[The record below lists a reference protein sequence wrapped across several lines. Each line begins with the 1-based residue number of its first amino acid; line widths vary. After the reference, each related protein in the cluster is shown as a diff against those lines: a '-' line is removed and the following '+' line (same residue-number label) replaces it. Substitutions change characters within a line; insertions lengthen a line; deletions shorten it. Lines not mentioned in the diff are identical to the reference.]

1 MITRLHI
8 LLVIFFY
15 TFLSSVTYAQCPQNV
30 SLGPNQNLCAPD
42 TTTLSP
48 TFTGNSGAPSSI
60 NWFLN
65 GAIVNSTATQLDV
78 LSSAPGTY
86 VIEATFGAC
95 VVYDTIQIT
104 STNLTL
110 SLPFISANGVYYNPI
125 NVNGTQTYPLCSG
138 LGTTTILIENAA
150 YQNNLNPAGTTYS
163 LTYGSGTAQSYIDSA
178 TQTAALGNN
187 YFTLSA
193 QNASCTL
200 SQTFN
205 IYSGSNP
212 FVSLGALNSV
222 GICPGNPVTFVIDPT
237 LAPGIY
243 NPPGTV
249 YTLSFNDDT
258 STVFTY
264 NNLTNDQLVYYI
276 FGSTSCGIT
285 YPTGSNFPNN
295 TFYAQVTAQNA
306 CGQTFSTVSPIT
318 VNSLPTPGFTISDTT
333 ICTGTQITAT
343 NTGVS
348 GNIVSTSAPYN
359 CTGQAKFYWLLGGG
373 TLGVDYTLNSG
384 VLGSYNGNFNSIAG
398 NGSQTLAITYNT
410 PGTYSI
416 SQIQYNSCGLD
427 TLVQHICVI
436 QAPICGF
443 SLDTLSGCSPLNL
456 QVVNSTVAPTCN
468 ASPIPL
474 NYTWS
479 LTAPNGANGSISNTT
494 ASAPTLLLNNTTNAA
509 QTFVLTLNVSPQDP
523 AGGEFGTPNCNST
536 CQQSITVF
544 PELQINTP
552 PATTICHGG
561 TLNVNISANVPANL
575 SWQATSQPNV
585 SGGSTTA
592 QNSTLINNQLTNNS
606 LVNQTVTYS
615 VFGSSNLGTCHDSL
629 TFPVTVLPNYTM
641 NAVNNVSVCAGALV
655 PTQNF
660 SSPYTGITYS
670 WVNNNT
676 AIGLGA
682 SGNGPIPSFTAL
694 NTGNAPLIAQITV
707 TPNKGLC
714 VGVPTTFNIT
724 VLPLPIINPI
734 GNQTLCPGAASSAVI
749 FSASLVNSTFNW
761 TNNNTSIG
769 LGASGN
775 GNIPS
780 FTILNSTLSTQTASI
795 TVVASSGTC
804 AGPAQSF
811 TIAALPTP
819 QIQNPGNQV
828 LCSGANSAAINF
840 SGQPIGNTYNWG
852 NDNPNIGLAT
862 AGQGNIPSFL
872 ASNPGATSDTAVITF
887 SATNSG
893 CSSGSVSFQII
904 VLPIPSVGQPT
915 NIQLCH
921 QQNYAGFTFTN
932 PNIVAGTSYIWT
944 NDNASIGLAINGV
957 GLGLPAFVASNLG
970 TSLSTANIS
979 VQASANGC
987 LSAPVTFQL
996 SINPNPLVLAQ
1007 GPFYYCDNTQTN
1019 GISLSST
1026 VSGVSYNWTLDNTAI
1041 GLNQSSGQDSIPSFT
1056 AQNNTSNPITGNFNI
1071 TATINGCV
1079 GPVQTIQ
1086 LIVNPI
1092 PVIDT
1097 VSSIVICALTNVDVN
1112 FSSSTPSNGNSY
1124 NWVNSE
1130 PNIGLAISGAGDISF
1145 VSQNLTSIALN
1156 AQVNITPTYTNG
1168 TASCVGLPTSFNI
1181 TVHPS
1186 LIVNPIQ
1193 NQSIC
1198 VGNSTAAVGFSS
1210 NIAGSSF
1217 SWTNNNPSIGLGAT
1231 GSTNLA
1237 SFIGI
1242 NSGSQLETAVI
1253 SVVPTYTFGNQQ
1265 CTGQALNFEI
1275 NVLPLPQV
1283 DPTPDETFCH
1293 LSQATVNF
1301 SSASNPVTFNWTS
1314 LPNAIGLTNLGQ
1326 GNINFIGQNTSANS
1340 LGATVLVNATYTL
1353 NGTSCT
1359 GPNDTLLITILPQV
1373 MTSGSPNQL
1382 LCNGD
1387 SSAAVIWNSSLPN
1400 STFSWLSLG
1409 ANTGFAASGYG
1420 NTPPTFV
1427 SNTSNVQQ
1435 QTSLVGLATF
1445 QLNGASCPGIP
1456 DTVIVQV
1463 NPTPILSFGQANQ
1476 VLCSGSTSQVV
1487 NLNSSVAGANMSWIV
1502 SNVSAGLTGW
1512 NQTSGTGPLP
1522 AATLANSSNTTAS
1535 VQFSAYASTSGLLSC
1550 PGPSVSYSIQVL
1562 AVPFVN
1568 PLPDAVVCSQSSF
1581 SGINFSGSANVY
1593 SWSNS
1598 NPSIGLAAS
1607 GTGNIPSFNTQ
1618 NASLNP
1624 IFGSI
1629 SVIPQLNT
1637 GTLVCNGIPDT
1648 LLITVNPLPTAI
1660 APASVT
1666 LCNGDTSPSIA
1677 LVGNATQLIWN
1688 NPNPNIGLVGSG
1700 NTSIPSFT
1708 ANNTTST
1715 VSTTTISILPSYSN
1729 LGLTCDGQSVS
1740 YDIIISPTPT
1750 VNSVN
1755 DLVLCS
1761 QTNLNGVNF
1770 GGTANVVNWTN
1781 NNPSIGLAASGTG
1794 NITSFIGQNSSNQ
1807 FVNTAQVVV
1816 QALYNINNLSCVGN
1830 IDTFNISV
1838 APLPIVQAVANQVW
1852 CNGATTNSINLTGTG
1867 TSYNWINNNPS
1878 VGLAPNGQDS
1888 IPTFTAANPGLT
1900 NNTAL
1905 VSVNPVY
1912 TLNGLN
1918 CPGSAINFS
1927 INVIPGPS
1935 INAQQ
1940 DLFYCANSPIS
1951 ALPFTGTASN
1961 YSWTNTNTTIG
1972 LPSNGTGTSLPAF
1985 ISSNL
1990 DSIYAVASISV
2001 IPIIDTG
2008 LLTCVGLPEI
2018 FEIHILPVPNVDSI
2032 TNQELCSGV
2041 SNNQVVFDG
2050 TVANTQFQWQHNG
2063 SSLPLPSNGTGNIGA
2078 YTLTNTTATP
2088 LQVAFQVTPVVSAGS
2103 LSCPGAPLNFNWT
2116 ILPQPNILSFGP
2128 LVYCTGTN
2136 VAAQGFSGSANTY
2149 TWVNTNTSTGLLA
2162 SGQDSLPAFIATNTG
2177 GTPNEA
2183 LLTIT
2188 PLYQTALQTCIG
2200 SALDVDLVI
2209 NPIAVANPIPDQAY
2223 CHNELSNT
2231 TLISGNATSYL
2242 WSNDNQ
2248 TIGLTA
2254 NGSGQVPSFLG
2265 QNLSN
2270 QDTIA
2275 QISIQPFYT
2284 NLGLSCPGDTSSYSI
2299 TIHPQ
2304 PLVLALNDTT
2314 ICNGGSVLY
2323 NLASTVTGAYTWSA
2337 SNNPVVSGAATTPQT
2352 SAVIS
2357 ENLVNSSSTPQSIT
2371 YTISPTSSFG
2381 CTGPDSTVV
2390 VTIQPDVQ
2398 LSVPATMEIC
2408 SGSPVNA
2415 ILNANVASNFSWFVT
2430 VDNPNVSGESIS
2442 ASIGTYINDV
2452 LVNNTSVNQI
2462 VVYAITPLA
2471 VVGGCA
2477 GGVQTLSVLVKPPLA
2492 LLNVDT
2498 LAICS
2503 GTAVNLGLVA
2513 NSNVSFTWY
2522 ADQNINITGEST
2534 SLVSGA
2540 QITDVLQNMSNQVQE
2555 VLYHVTGTASINGCS
2570 TPIFPIWVQVL
2581 PIPQITAPNDLT
2593 LCHNTAQGTIIF
2605 NGNNAANTYAWIA
2618 NGPALGLTVNSGQQS
2633 LPAFTSI
2640 NVGSTELLNTIQ
2652 ITPSLIFNGQS
2663 CSGSSADFEILV
2675 LPDPTIQGLADLT
2688 YCEGAQSPQLNFLGS
2703 VPGTVFNWSNTN
2715 VGIGLGP
2722 IGNNTLPSFL
2732 TQTSAQQTTIGQIL
2746 VTPSYTSNNLTCQG
2760 SPDDFTITVN
2770 PLPIVLSSNLSICS
2784 GEAVDLPLDASIASN
2799 FVWQATAQPEVY
2811 GETANPP
2818 QNSNFI
2824 DDTLSQITT
2833 IVQGVEYTVVA
2844 TTIATGCQSVPFNIA
2859 VSVNPLPQ
2867 IDFSTT
2873 GSTLCDQSPVQ
2884 FQNNTPGS
2892 NNFLWNFGDGASS
2905 ILNNPDHTFPGP
2917 GAYVINLS
2925 ATDANTGCSAV
2936 DSLTLQVGSLP
2947 IAGFQISDSI
2957 GCGSLD
2963 VSFLADSVN
2972 QGWTYLWD
2980 FGNGQTSPQVGTT
2993 NTQFDQIGC
3002 YDLSLSVTNAAGC
3015 TAQTTYADGVCIF
3028 ANPVASF
3035 EADDYILDSNEP
3047 LVSLTNNSL
3056 NAVAYAW
3063 DFGDGQTSFALAPQH
3078 MFPNSVST
3086 YVIQLVAFNEVNCTD
3101 TSSITISVVEDLS
3114 IFVPN
3119 SFTPNNDE
3127 NNQQFLPILSAGFKS
3142 NTYHLLIFN
3151 RWGELVF
3158 ESREPNVGWDGYY
3171 GFSQIPCQD
3180 GTYTWKISVV
3190 LSANQETRVFTGH
3203 VNILR

>member
-1 MITRLHI
+1 MVIRLH
-8 LLVIFFY
+8 LFLVIFSY
-15 TFLSSVTYAQCPQNV
+15 TFLTSIAIAQCPQVV
-30 SLGPNQNLCAPD
+30 SLGPNQNLCGPD
-42 TTTLSP
+42 TTTLTP
-48 TFTGNSGAPSSI
+48 TYTGNTSAPSSI
-60 NWFLN
+60 NWFYN
-65 GAIVNSTATQLDV
+65 GTVVNSTASQLDV
-78 LSSAPGTY
+78 LSSSPGSY
-86 VIEATFGAC
+86 VIEATFGTC

-110 SLPFISANGVYYNPI
+110 SLPFVSANGVYYNSIP
-125 NVNGTQTYPLCSG
+125 VNGTQTYPLCSG

-163 LTYGSGTAQSYIDSA
+163 ITYGAGTAQSYIDSA
-178 TQTAALGNN
+178 AQTAALGNN
-187 YFTLSA
+187 YFTISA
-193 QNASCTL
+193 QNGSCTL
-200 SQTFN
+200 SQTYN

-264 NNLTNDQLVYYI
+264 NNLTSAQIVYHI

-333 ICTGTQITAT
+333 ICTGTQINAT

-373 TLGVDYTLNSG
+373 TLGVNYTLNSG
-384 VLGSYNGNFNSIAG
+384 VLGSYNGNFNSLAG
-398 NGSQTLAITYNT
+398 NGSQTLGITYNT

-436 QAPICGF
+436 EAPICGF

-474 NYTWS
+474 NYTWT
-479 LTAPNGANGSISNTT
+479 LNNPGGMNGSISSTT
-494 ASAPTLLLNNTTNAA
+494 SAQPTVVLNNTTNAA
-509 QTFVLTLNVSPQDP
+509 QTFILTLNVSPQDP
-523 AGGEFGTPNCNST
+523 AGGAFGTLNCNST

-552 PATTICHGG
+552 PASSICQGG
-561 TLNVNISANVPANL
+561 TLNVNLSANVPSNL
-575 SWQATSQPNV
+575 FWQASSQPNV
-585 SGGSTTA
+585 SGESTTA

-615 VFGSSNLGTCHDSL
+615 VFGSSNVGTCPDSL
-629 TFPVTVLPNYTM
+629 SFPVTVLPNYTM
-641 NAVNNVSVCAGALV
+641 NAVNNVSVCAGALI

-676 AIGLGA
+676 GIGLGA
-682 SGNGPIPSFTAL
+682 SGNGPIPSFTSI
-694 NTGNAPLIAQITV
+694 NTGNTPQIAQITV
-707 TPNKGLC
+707 TPNNGPC
-714 VGVPTTFNIT
+714 VGVPVTFNIT
-724 VLPLPIINPI
+724 ILPLPVISAI
-734 GNQTLCPGAASSAVI
+734 GNQTLCPGTASSAVI
-749 FSASLVNSTFNW
+749 FSASLNNSTFTW
-761 TNNNTSIG
+761 TNNNTSVG
-769 LGASGN
+769 LAASGT

-795 TVVASSGTC
+795 TVVANSGAC
-804 AGPAQSF
+804 AGPSQSF

-828 LCSGANSAAINF
+828 LCSGANSNAISF
-840 SGQPIGNTYNWG
+840 SGQPNGNTYNWA
-852 NDNPNIGLAT
+852 NDNTNIGLGS
-862 AGQGNIPSFL
+862 AGQGDIPGFL
-872 ASNPGATSDTAVITF
+872 AANSGATSDTAVITF
-887 SATNSG
+887 SATNNG
-893 CSSGSVSFQII
+893 CSSGNVSFQII
-904 VLPIPSVGQPT
+904 VLPIPSIAQVA
-915 NIQLCH
+915 NFQLCH
-921 QQNYAGFTFTN
+921 QQNYAGVAFTN
-932 PNIVAGTSYIWT
+932 PNSVAGTSYIWT
-944 NDNASIGLAINGV
+944 NDNTSIGLAANGA
-957 GLGLPAFVASNLG
+957 GLGLPAFVTSNLG
-970 TSLSTANIS
+970 TTLSIANIS
-979 VQASANGC
+979 AQAVANGC
-987 LSAPVTFQL
+987 LSAPVTFQI

-1007 GPFYYCDNTQTN
+1007 GPFYYCDDTQTN
-1019 GISLSST
+1019 GISFSST

-1041 GLNQSSGQDSIPSFT
+1041 GLNQSSGQASIPSFT
-1056 AQNNTSNPITGNFNI
+1056 AQNNTSNPINGNFNV

-1097 VSSIVICALTNVDVN
+1097 VSSFVVCALTNVDVN
-1112 FSSSTPSNGNSY
+1112 FGSSTPNNGNSY
-1124 NWVNSE
+1124 TWINNE
-1130 PNIGLAISGAGDISF
+1130 PNIGLAANGTGDISF
-1145 VSQNLTSIALN
+1145 LSQNLTSAALI
-1156 AQVNITPTYTNG
+1156 AQVNISPTFLNG
-1168 TASCVGLPTSFNI
+1168 TASCIGLPTSFNI
-1181 TVHPS
+1181 TVYPS
-1186 LIVNPIQ
+1186 LVMNPILDQ
-1193 NQSIC
+1193 NIC
-1198 VGNSTAAVGFSS
+1198 AGTASQQVNFSS

-1217 SWTNNNPSIGLGAT
+1217 IWANNNPLIGLGVS
-1231 GSTNLA
+1231 GNSNLS

-1242 NSGSQLETAVI
+1242 NPGAQLETAQI
-1253 SVVPTYTFGNQQ
+1253 SVVPTYSFGNQL
-1265 CTGQALNFEI
+1265 CTGLALNFEI

-1283 DPTPDETFCH
+1283 DSTPDETFCH
-1293 LSQATVNF
+1293 QGQATVNF

-1314 LPNAIGLTNLGQ
+1314 LPNAIGLANLGQ

-1340 LGATVLVNATYTL
+1340 LGATVLVNAAYTL
-1353 NGTSCT
+1353 NGTSCS

-1373 MTSGSPNQL
+1373 ITSGSPDQL

-1409 ANTGFAASGYG
+1409 ANSGFAASGFG
-1420 NTPPTFV
+1420 NTPPTLV
-1427 SNTSNVQQ
+1427 SNVSNVQQ
-1435 QTSLVGLATF
+1435 QTSLVGLATI
-1445 QLNGASCPGIP
+1445 QLNGVSCPGIS
-1456 DTVIVQV
+1456 DTVLIQV

-1476 VLCSGSTSQVV
+1476 VLCSGSTSQIV
-1487 NLNSSVAGANMSWIV
+1487 NLNSSVAGANLSWVV

-1512 NQTSGTGPLP
+1512 NQISGNGPLP
-1522 AATLANSSNTTAS
+1522 AATLANSSNSTAS
-1535 VQFSAYASTSGLLSC
+1535 IQFSAYASTSGLLSC
-1550 PGPSVSYSIQVL
+1550 PGPSASYSIQVFVL
-1562 AVPFVN
+1562 PFIN
-1568 PLPDAVVCSQSSF
+1568 PVQDVVVCNESSY
-1581 SGINFSGSANVY
+1581 SGINFSGSAN
-1593 SWSNS
+1593 
-1598 NPSIGLAAS
+1598 
-1607 GTGNIPSFNTQ
+1607 SF
-1618 NASLNP
+1618 S
-1624 IFGSI
+1624 
-1629 SVIPQLNT
+1629 
-1637 GTLVCNGIPDT
+1637 
-1648 LLITVNPLPTAI
+1648 
-1660 APASVT
+1660 
-1666 LCNGDTSPSIA
+1666 
-1677 LVGNATQLIWN
+1677 
-1688 NPNPNIGLVGSG
+1688 
-1700 NTSIPSFT
+1700 
-1708 ANNTTST
+1708 
-1715 VSTTTISILPSYSN
+1715 
-1729 LGLTCDGQSVS
+1729 
-1740 YDIIISPTPT
+1740 
-1750 VNSVN
+1750 
-1755 DLVLCS
+1755 
-1761 QTNLNGVNF
+1761 
-1770 GGTANVVNWTN
+1770 WTN
-1781 NNPSIGLAASGTG
+1781 NNPSIGLAASGAG
-1794 NITSFIGQNSSNQ
+1794 NIGSFNTLNSSNQ
-1807 FVNTAQVVV
+1807 LLNTAQIIVESS
-1816 QALYNINNLSCVGN
+1816 YNFNNLSCVGN
-1830 IDTFNISV
+1830 LDTFNISV

-1852 CNGATTNSINLTGTG
+1852 CNGATTTAINLTGTG

-1878 VGLAPNGQDS
+1878 IGLAANGQDS
-1888 IPTFTAANPGLT
+1888 IPSFIAANPGLT

-1905 VSVNPVY
+1905 VGINPIY
-1912 TLNGLN
+1912 TLNGLSCTGITSN
-1918 CPGSAINFS
+1918 LS
-1927 INVIPGPS
+1927 INIVPGPNM
-1935 INAQQ
+1935 NALQ
-1940 DLFYCANSPIS
+1940 DLYYCANSPIS

-1972 LPSNGTGTSLPAF
+1972 LPSNGSGTSLPAF

-2018 FEIHILPVPNVDSI
+2018 FEIHILPVPTVDSI

-2041 SNNQVVFDG
+2041 SNNQVVFNG

-2088 LQVAFQVTPVVSAGS
+2088 LQVAFQVTPVVNAGALACS
-2103 LSCPGAPLNFNWT
+2103 GTPLNFNWT
-2116 ILPQPNILSFGP
+2116 ILPQPNILNFGP
-2128 LVYCTGTN
+2128 LVYCSGTS
-2136 VAAQGFSGSANTY
+2136 VAAQGFSGTANTY
-2149 TWVNTNTSTGLLA
+2149 FWVNTNTSTGLLA

-2177 GTPNEA
+2177 GAPNEA

-2209 NPIAVANPIPDQAY
+2209 NPVAVANPIPDQSY

-2248 TIGLTA
+2248 TIGLPA
-2254 NGSGQVPSFLG
+2254 NGNSQVPSFLS
-2265 QNLSN
+2265 QNFGN

-2323 NLASTVTGAYTWSA
+2323 NLASTVAGTYTWSA
-2337 SNNPVVSGAATTPQT
+2337 SNNPVVSGAATSPQT
-2352 SAVIS
+2352 SAVIAQ
-2357 ENLVNSSSTPQSIT
+2357 NLVNSSSTPQSIT
-2371 YTISPTSSFG
+2371 YTISLTSSFG
-2381 CTGPDSTVV
+2381 CVGPDSSVL

-2452 LVNNTSVNQI
+2452 LVNNTNLNQI

-2477 GGVQTLSVLVKPPLA
+2477 GGVQTLSVLVKPPLE

-2513 NSNVSFTWY
+2513 NTNVNFTWY
-2522 ADQNINITGEST
+2522 ADQNINVTGEST

-2540 QITDVLQNMSNQVQE
+2540 QLTDVLQNTSNQVQE

-2581 PIPQITAPNDLT
+2581 PIPQAIPPNDFI
-2593 LCHNTAQGTIIF
+2593 LCHNTVHGSISL
-2605 NGNNAANTYAWIA
+2605 NGNNAANTYDWLASGSAI
-2618 NGPALGLTVNSGQQS
+2618 GLTATSGQQFIPPFS
-2633 LPAFTSI
+2633 AVNS
-2640 NVGSTELLNTIQ
+2640 GSTELLATIS
-2652 ITPSLIFNGQS
+2652 ITPSLQFNGQT
-2663 CSGSSADFEILV
+2663 CSGTNATFDILV
-2675 LPDPTIQGLADLT
+2675 LPDPTVQGLNDLT
-2688 YCEGAQSPQLNFLGS
+2688 FCDGEQSPQLNFAGS
-2703 VPGTVFNWSNTN
+2703 VPGTAFSWSNTN

-2732 TQTSAQQTTIGQIL
+2732 TQATAQQATSAQIL
-2746 VTPSYTSNNLTCQG
+2746 VVPSYTSNNLTCAG
-2760 SPDDFTITVN
+2760 NPGNFTITVN
-2770 PLPIVLSSNLSICS
+2770 PLPVVLSPNLSICS
-2784 GEAVDLPLDASIASN
+2784 GEAVDLALDASIASN

-2811 GETANPP
+2811 GETANPA
-2818 QNSNFI
+2818 QNSNLI
-2824 DDTLSQITT
+2824 DDTLSQTT
-2833 IVQGVEYTVVA
+2833 NIVQGVEYTVLA
-2844 TTIATGCQSVPFNIA
+2844 TAIATGCQSLPYTIA

-2867 IDFSTT
+2867 IDFTYT
-2873 GSTLCDQSPVQ
+2873 GTTLCDQSPVQ

-2892 NNFLWNFGDGASS
+2892 NNFLWDFGDATSS
-2905 ILNNPDHTFPGP
+2905 ILNNPSHTYPGP
-2917 GAYVINLS
+2917 GSYVVELK
-2925 ATDANTGCSAV
+2925 ATDANTGCMAE
-2936 DSLTLQVGSLP
+2936 DSLVLQIGSLP
-2947 IAGFQISDSI
+2947 IASFQISDSI

-2963 VSFLADSVN
+2963 VNFWADSVN

-2993 NTQFDQIGC
+2993 NTQFDQLGC

-3015 TAQTTYADGVCIF
+3015 TAQTTYTDGVCIF

-3035 EADDYILDSNEP
+3035 EASDYILDSNEP

-3056 NAVAYAW
+3056 NAVSYAW
-3063 DFGDGQTSFALAPQH
+3063 DFGDGESSFATDPQH
-3078 MFPNSVST
+3078 MYPNAVAT
-3086 YVIQLVAFNEVNCTD
+3086 YTIQLVAFNEVNCTD

-3127 NNQQFLPILSAGFKS
+3127 NNQQFLPVLSAGFKS
-3142 NTYHLLIFN
+3142 NTYHLLVFN
-3151 RWGELVF
+3151 RWGDLVF
-3158 ESREPNVGWDGYY
+3158 ESRDPEVGWDGYE
-3171 GFSQIPCQD
+3171 GFSLKPCQD

-3190 LSANQETRVFTGH
+3190 IAASQETKVFTGH
-3203 VNILR
+3203 VNLLR

>member
-30 SLGPNQNLCAPD
+30 SLGPNQNLCGPD

-65 GAIVNSTATQLDV
+65 GVIVNSTATQLDV

-110 SLPFISANGVYYNPI
+110 SLPFVSANGVYYNPI
-125 NVNGTQTYPLCSG
+125 NVNGIQTYPLCSG

-193 QNASCTL
+193 QNVSCTL

-237 LAPGIY
+237 LANGIY

-258 STVFTY
+258 STVLTY
-264 NNLTNDQLVYYI
+264 NNLTNDQIVYYI

-384 VLGSYNGNFNSIAG
+384 VLGSYNGNFNSLAG
-398 NGSQTLAITYNT
+398 NGSQTLGITYNT

-474 NYTWS
+474 NYSWTLNNPGGMS
-479 LTAPNGANGSISNTT
+479 GSISN
-494 ASAPTLLLNNTTNAA
+494 SANAQPTVLLNNTTNSA

-552 PATTICHGG
+552 SSSSICHGG
-561 TLNVNISANVPANL
+561 TLNVNLSPNVPANL
-575 SWQATSQPNV
+575 YWQATSQPNV
-585 SGGSTTA
+585 SGESTTA
-592 QNSTLINNQLTNNS
+592 QNTTLINNQLTNNS

-615 VFGSSNLGTCHDSL
+615 VFGSSSLGTCQDSL

-641 NAVNNVSVCAGALV
+641 NAASNLSVCAGELV
-655 PTQNF
+655 PAQNF
-660 SSPYTGITYS
+660 SSPYSAITYS

-676 AIGLGA
+676 GIGLAA

-694 NTGNAPLIAQITV
+694 NTGNTAQIAQITV
-707 TPNKGLC
+707 TPNNGPC
-714 VGVPTTFNIT
+714 VGVPVTFNIT
-724 VLPLPIINPI
+724 ILPLPMISAL
-734 GNQTLCPGAASSAVI
+734 GNQTLCPGAASSDVN
-749 FSASLVNSTFNW
+749 FSASLNNSTYSW

-780 FTILNSTLSTQTASI
+780 FTILNSTLSTQTANI
-795 TVVASSGTC
+795 TVIANSGAC
-804 AGPAQSF
+804 AGPSQSF

-819 QIQNPGNQV
+819 QILNPGNQV
-828 LCSGANSAAINF
+828 LCNAANSNAITF
-840 SGQPIGNTYNWG
+840 SGQPNGNTYNWD
-852 NDNPNIGLAT
+852 NNNPNIGLGS

-872 ASNPGATSDTAVITF
+872 ASNPGATPDTAVVTF
-887 SATNSG
+887 SATNNG
-893 CSSGSVSFQII
+893 CSSSDISFLII
-904 VLPIPSVGQPT
+904 ILPIPSVGQPT
-915 NIQLCH
+915 NFQLCH
-921 QQNYAGFTFTN
+921 QQNYTGFTFTN
-932 PNIVAGTSYIWT
+932 PNSVAGTSFIWT
-944 NDNASIGLAINGV
+944 NDNASIGLAASGS

-970 TSLSTANIS
+970 TNLSIANIS

-987 LSAPVTFQL
+987 LSAPATFQI

-1007 GPFYYCDNTQTN
+1007 GPFYYCDDTQTN
-1019 GISLSST
+1019 GISFSST

-1056 AQNNTSNPITGNFNI
+1056 AQNNTSNPINGNFNI

-1086 LIVNPI
+1086 YIVNPI

-1097 VSSIVICALTNVDVN
+1097 IPSFLVCALTNVDIN
-1112 FSSSTPSNGNSY
+1112 LSSSTPNNGNSY
-1124 NWVNSE
+1124 TWVNNE
-1130 PNIGLAISGAGDISF
+1130 ANIGLAANGVGNISF
-1145 VSQNLTSIALN
+1145 MSQNLTSAALI
-1156 AQVNITPTYTNG
+1156 AQVNVTPTYLNG
-1168 TASCVGLPTSFNI
+1168 TASCIGLPASFNI
-1181 TVHPS
+1181 TVYPS
-1186 LIVNPIQ
+1186 LVMNPILDQ
-1193 NQSIC
+1193 NIC
-1198 VGNSTAAVGFSS
+1198 AGTASQQVNFSS

-1217 SWTNNNPSIGLGAT
+1217 SWINDNPNIGIGVS
-1231 GSTNLA
+1231 GSSNLS

-1242 NSGSQLETAVI
+1242 NAGAQLETAQI
-1253 SVVPTYTFGNQQ
+1253 SVVPTYTFENQL

-1301 SSASNPVTFNWTS
+1301 SSASNPVTFNWTG
-1314 LPNAIGLTNLGQ
+1314 LPNAIGLNNLGQ

-1353 NGTSCT
+1353 NGTSCS
-1359 GPNDTLLITILPQV
+1359 GLNDTLLITILPQV
-1373 MTSGSPNQL
+1373 MTSGSPDQL

-1409 ANTGFAASGYG
+1409 ANTGFAASGFG

-1435 QTSLVGLATF
+1435 QTSLVGLATL
-1445 QLNGASCPGIP
+1445 QLNGVSCPGIP
-1456 DTVIVQV
+1456 DTVLVQV

-1487 NLNSSVAGANMSWIV
+1487 NLNSSVAGANMSWVV

-1512 NQTSGTGPLP
+1512 NQMSGSGSLP
-1522 AATLANSSNTTAS
+1522 ATLLANSSNSTAS

-1568 PLPDAVVCSQSSF
+1568 SVPDTVVCSQSSF
-1581 SGINFSGSANVY
+1581 SGINFSGSANTF
-1593 SWSNS
+1593 S
-1598 NPSIGLAAS
+1598 
-1607 GTGNIPSFNTQ
+1607 
-1618 NASLNP
+1618 
-1624 IFGSI
+1624 
-1629 SVIPQLNT
+1629 
-1637 GTLVCNGIPDT
+1637 
-1648 LLITVNPLPTAI
+1648 
-1660 APASVT
+1660 
-1666 LCNGDTSPSIA
+1666 
-1677 LVGNATQLIWN
+1677 
-1688 NPNPNIGLVGSG
+1688 
-1700 NTSIPSFT
+1700 
-1708 ANNTTST
+1708 
-1715 VSTTTISILPSYSN
+1715 
-1729 LGLTCDGQSVS
+1729 
-1740 YDIIISPTPT
+1740 
-1750 VNSVN
+1750 
-1755 DLVLCS
+1755 
-1761 QTNLNGVNF
+1761 
-1770 GGTANVVNWTN
+1770 WTN
-1781 NNPSIGLAASGTG
+1781 NNPSIGLAASGAG
-1794 NITSFIGQNSSNQ
+1794 NIGSFNTLNSSNQ
-1807 FVNTAQVVV
+1807 LLNAAQVIVESS
-1816 QALYNINNLSCVGN
+1816 YNVNNLSCVGN

-1838 APLPIVQAVANQVW
+1838 APLPVVQAVANQVW
-1852 CNGATTNSINLTGTG
+1852 CNGATTTAINLTGTG
-1867 TSYNWINNNPS
+1867 TSYNWNNNNPS
-1878 VGLAPNGQDS
+1878 IGLAANGQDS
-1888 IPTFTAANPGLT
+1888 IPSFIAANPSIT
-1900 NNTAL
+1900 NNTAI
-1905 VSVNPVY
+1905 VSISPIY
-1912 TLNGLN
+1912 TLNGLSCSGN
-1918 CPGSAINFS
+1918 TSNIN
-1927 INVIPGPS
+1927 INIVPGPS
-1935 INAQQ
+1935 MNAQQ

-1972 LPSNGTGTSLPAF
+1972 LPANGTGTSLSAF

-2008 LLTCVGLPEI
+2008 LLTCVGLPAI
-2018 FEIHILPVPNVDSI
+2018 FEIHILPVPTVDSI
-2032 TNQELCSGV
+2032 TNQELCSGIA
-2041 SNNQVVFDG
+2041 NNQVVFNG
-2050 TVANTQFQWQHNG
+2050 TVANSQFLWQHNG

-2088 LQVAFQVTPVVSAGS
+2088 LQVAFQVTPVVNAGA
-2103 LSCPGAPLNFNWT
+2103 LACPGTPLNFNWT
-2116 ILPQPNILSFGP
+2116 ILPQPNILNFGP
-2128 LVYCTGTN
+2128 LVYCTGTS
-2136 VAAQGFSGSANTY
+2136 VAAQGFSGTANTY
-2149 TWVNTNTSTGLLA
+2149 TWVNANTSTGLLA

-2209 NPIAVANPIPDQAY
+2209 NPVAVANPIPDQSY

-2254 NGSGQVPSFLG
+2254 NGSGQVPSFLS
-2265 QNLSN
+2265 QNLGN

-2284 NLGLSCPGDTSSYSI
+2284 NLGLSCPGDPSSYSI

-2323 NLASTVTGAYTWSA
+2323 NLASTVAGAYSWSA
-2337 SNNPVVSGAATTPQT
+2337 SNNPVVSGAATSAQT
-2352 SAVIS
+2352 SAVIAQ
-2357 ENLVNSSSTPQSIT
+2357 NLVNSSSTPQSIT

-2381 CTGPDSTVV
+2381 CVGPDSSVV

-2398 LSVPATMEIC
+2398 LSVPATVEIC

-2452 LVNNTSVNQI
+2452 LVNNTNLNQI

-2471 VVGGCA
+2471 VVGGCV
-2477 GGVQTLSVLVKPPLA
+2477 GGVQTLSVLVKPPLE

-2498 LAICS
+2498 LTICS
-2503 GTAVNLGLVA
+2503 GTAVNLDLVA
-2513 NSNVSFTWY
+2513 NTNVSFTWY
-2522 ADQNINITGEST
+2522 ADQNINVTGEST

-2540 QITDVLQNMSNQVQE
+2540 LITDVLQNTSNQVQE
-2555 VLYHVTGTASINGCS
+2555 VLYHVTGTAAVNGCS
-2570 TPIFPIWVQVL
+2570 TPIFPIWIQVL
-2581 PIPQITAPNDLT
+2581 PIPQALPPNDFT
-2593 LCHNTAQGTIIF
+2593 LCHNTAQSSISL
-2605 NGNNAANTYAWIA
+2605 NGNNVANTYDWLAS
-2618 NGPALGLTVNSGQQS
+2618 GPAIGLTATSGQQ
-2633 LPAFTSI
+2633 LIPAFSTI
-2640 NVGSTELLNTIQ
+2640 NSGTTELLATIN
-2652 ITPSLIFNGQS
+2652 ITPSLQFNGQT
-2663 CSGSSADFEILV
+2663 CTGTNANFDILV
-2675 LPDPTIQGLADLT
+2675 LPDPTVQGLNDLT
-2688 YCEGAQSPQLNFLGS
+2688 FCDGVQSPQLNFAGS
-2703 VPGTVFNWSNTN
+2703 VPGTAFSWSNTN

-2722 IGNNTLPSFL
+2722 VGNNTLPSFL
-2732 TQTSAQQTTIGQIL
+2732 TQTTAQQATSAQIL
-2746 VTPSYTSNNLTCQG
+2746 VVPSYTSNNLTCAGNQ
-2760 SPDDFTITVN
+2760 DDFTITVN
-2770 PLPIVLSSNLSICS
+2770 PLPVVLSPNLSICS

-2811 GETANPP
+2811 GETANPA
-2818 QNSNFI
+2818 QNSNLI
-2824 DDTLSQITT
+2824 DDTLSQTT
-2833 IVQGVEYTVVA
+2833 NIVQGVEYAVVA
-2844 TTIATGCQSVPFNIA
+2844 TAIATGCQSLPFTIA

-2867 IDFSTT
+2867 IDFTYT
-2873 GSTLCDQSPVQ
+2873 GTTLCDQSPVQ

-2892 NNFLWNFGDGASS
+2892 NNFLWNFGDATSS
-2905 ILNNPDHTFPGP
+2905 ILNNPSHIYPGP
-2917 GAYVINLS
+2917 GSYVVELK
-2925 ATDANTGCSAV
+2925 ATDANTGCMAE
-2936 DSLTLQVGSLP
+2936 DSIVLQIGSLP
-2947 IAGFQISDSI
+2947 IADFQISDSI

-2963 VSFLADSVN
+2963 VSFWADSLN

-2993 NTQFDQIGC
+2993 NTQFNQIGC
-3002 YDLSLSVTNAAGC
+3002 YDLSLSVSNAAGC
-3015 TAQTTYADGVCIF
+3015 TAQTTYTDGVCIF

-3035 EADDYILDSNEP
+3035 EASDYILDSNQP

-3056 NAVAYAW
+3056 NAVSYTW
-3063 DFGDGQTSFALAPQH
+3063 DFGDGEASFATDPQH
-3078 MFPNSVST
+3078 MYPNAVAT
-3086 YVIQLVAFNEVNCTD
+3086 YTIQLVAFNEVNCTD

-3114 IFVPN
+3114 LYVPN

-3127 NNQQFLPILSAGFKS
+3127 NNQQFLPVLSAGFKS

-3151 RWGELVF
+3151 RWGDLVF
-3158 ESREPNVGWDGYY
+3158 ESRDPEVGWDGYEGY
-3171 GFSQIPCQD
+3171 SLKPCQD

-3190 LSANQETRVFTGH
+3190 ISASQETKVFTGH
-3203 VNILR
+3203 VNLLR

>member
-1 MITRLHI
+1 MVVRLHI
-8 LLVIFFY
+8 LLVIFTY
-15 TFLSSVTYAQCPQNV
+15 TLFSSVANAQCPQVV
-30 SLGPNQNLCAPD
+30 SLGPNQNLCGPD
-42 TTTLSP
+42 TTTLTP
-48 TFTGNSGAPSSI
+48 IFTGNSGAPSSI

-65 GAIVNSTATQLDV
+65 GTIVNSTASQLDV

-95 VVYDTIQIT
+95 VVYDTILIT

-110 SLPFISANGVYYNPI
+110 SLPFVSANGVYYNPI

-163 LTYGSGTAQSYIDSA
+163 ITYGSGTAQPYLDSA
-178 TQTAALGNN
+178 AQTATLGNN
-187 YFTLSA
+187 YFTLTA
-193 QNASCTL
+193 ENGSCNLT
-200 SQTFN
+200 QTYN

-237 LAPGIY
+237 LAPGIF

-264 NNLTNDQLVYYI
+264 NNLTNDQIVYYI
-276 FGSTSCGIT
+276 FGTTSCGIT

-373 TLGVDYTLNSG
+373 TLGVDFTLNSG
-384 VLGSYNGNFNSIAG
+384 TLGSYNGNYNSLAG
-398 NGSQTLAITYNT
+398 NGSQTLGITYNT

-427 TLVQHICVI
+427 TLIQHICVI

-474 NYTWS
+474 NYSWS
-479 LTAPNGANGSISNTT
+479 LAVPNGVSGNLSNTT
-494 ASAPTLLLNNTTNAA
+494 VSAPTLLLNNTTNAA

-552 PATTICHGG
+552 PASSICHGS
-561 TLNVNISANVPANL
+561 TLNVNLSANVPSNL
-575 SWQATSQPNV
+575 YWQATNQPNV
-585 SGGSTTA
+585 SGESTTA
-592 QNSTLINNQLTNNS
+592 QNSTLINNQLINNS

-641 NAVNNVSVCAGALV
+641 NAVNNVSICAGGLV

-676 AIGLGA
+676 GIGLGA
-682 SGNGPIPSFTAL
+682 SGNGPLPSFTAL
-694 NTGNAPLIAQITV
+694 NNGVTPQVAQITV
-707 TPNKGLC
+707 TPNQGAC
-714 VGVPTTFNIT
+714 IGVPVTFNIT
-724 VLPLPIINPI
+724 ILPLPVVNAVV
-734 GNQTLCPGAASSAVI
+734 NQTLCPGASSNAVS
-749 FSASLVNSTFNW
+749 FSASLNSSTFTW

-769 LGASGN
+769 LAANGA

-780 FTILNSTLSTQTASI
+780 FTVLNSTLSTQTANI
-795 TVVASSGTC
+795 IVVANSGTC
-804 AGPAQSF
+804 VGPSQSF
-811 TIAALPTP
+811 TINALPTP
-819 QIQNPGNQV
+819 QILNPGNQV
-828 LCSGANSAAINF
+828 LCSGANSNAITF
-840 SGQPIGNTYNWG
+840 SGQPNGNTYNWS
-852 NDNPNIGLAT
+852 NDNPNIGLGS

-872 ASNPGATSDTAVITF
+872 AANSGATPDTAVITF
-887 SATNSG
+887 SATNNG
-893 CSSGSVSFQII
+893 CSSSDISFLII

-921 QQNYAGFTFTN
+921 QQNYTGFTFTN
-932 PNIVAGTSYIWT
+932 PNSVAGTSYIWT
-944 NDNASIGLAINGV
+944 NDNASIGLAASGA

-970 TSLSTANIS
+970 TNLSIANIS
-979 VQASANGC
+979 VQGSANGC
-987 LSAPVTFQL
+987 LSAPVAFQI
-996 SINPNPLVLAQ
+996 SINPNPIVVAQ
-1007 GPFYYCDNTQTN
+1007 GPFYYCDDTQTN
-1019 GISLSST
+1019 VSNISST

-1056 AQNNTSNPITGNFNI
+1056 AQNNTSNPINGNFNI

-1079 GPVQTIQ
+1079 GPVQSFQ
-1086 LIVNPI
+1086 YIVNPI

-1097 VSSIVICALTNVDVN
+1097 VSSIVVCALTNVDIN
-1112 FSSSTPSNGNSY
+1112 FGSSTPSNGNSY
-1124 NWVNSE
+1124 SWVNNE
-1130 PNIGLAISGAGDISF
+1130 PNIGLGANGAGDISF
-1145 VSQNLTSIALN
+1145 LSQNLTSIALN
-1156 AQVNITPTYTNG
+1156 AQVDITPTYTNG
-1168 TASCVGLPTSFNI
+1168 TASCLGLPTSFNI
-1181 TVHPS
+1181 TVYPS

-1193 NQSIC
+1193 DQSIC
-1198 VGNSTAAVGFSS
+1198 AGNSTAAVGFSS

-1217 SWTNNNPSIGLGAT
+1217 SWTNNNPSIGLGIS
-1231 GSTNLA
+1231 GSSNLS

-1242 NSGSQLETAVI
+1242 NQGAQLETAQI
-1253 SVVPTYTFGNQQ
+1253 SVVPTYSFGSQL

-1283 DPTPDETFCH
+1283 DPTSDETFCH
-1293 LSQATVNF
+1293 QGQATVNF

-1326 GNINFIGQNTSANS
+1326 GNINFIGQNTSVNA

-1359 GPNDTLLITILPQV
+1359 GTNDTLLITILPQV
-1373 MTSGSPNQL
+1373 MTSGSPDQL

-1409 ANTGFAASGYG
+1409 ANSGFAASGFG

-1435 QTSLVGLATF
+1435 QTSLVGLATL
-1445 QLNGASCPGIP
+1445 QLNGVSCPGIP
-1456 DTVIVQV
+1456 DTVLIQV
-1463 NPTPILSFGQANQ
+1463 NPTPVLSFGQANQ

-1487 NLNSSVAGANMSWIV
+1487 NLNSSVAGANLSWMV

-1512 NQTSGTGPLP
+1512 NQMSGSGPLP
-1522 AATLANSSNTTAS
+1522 AAVLTNSSNSTAS

-1550 PGPSVSYSIQVL
+1550 PGPSASYSIQVL
-1562 AVPFVN
+1562 AVPFIN
-1568 PLPDAVVCSQSSF
+1568 PVPDAVVCSQNSF
-1581 SGINFSGSANVY
+1581 NGVNFSGSANAY
-1593 SWSNS
+1593 SWTN
-1598 NPSIGLAAS
+1598 NNTNIGLVGS
-1607 GTGNIPSFNTQ
+1607 GTGNISLFNAQ
-1618 NASLNP
+1618 NATLNP

-1637 GTLVCNGIPDT
+1637 GSLVCSGIPDT
-1648 LLITVNPLPTAI
+1648 FLITVNPLPTST

-1708 ANNTTST
+1708 ANNTTSS
-1715 VSTTTISILPSYSN
+1715 VSTTTISILPSFSN
-1729 LGLTCDGQSVS
+1729 LGLTCNGQSVS
-1740 YDIIISPTPT
+1740 YDVIILPTPT
-1750 VNSVN
+1750 VNAVN

-1761 QTNLNGVNF
+1761 QTNLIGVNF
-1770 GGTANVVNWTN
+1770 SGTANVYNWTN
-1781 NNPSIGLAASGTG
+1781 NNPSIGLAANGTG

-1816 QALYNINNLSCVGN
+1816 QALFNFNNLSCTGN

-1838 APLPIVQAVANQVW
+1838 APLPIVQAVSNQVW
-1852 CNGATTNSINLTGTG
+1852 CNGASTNAINLTGTG
-1867 TSYNWINNNPS
+1867 TFYNWSNNNPS
-1878 VGLAPNGQDS
+1878 IGLASTGQDS
-1888 IPTFTAANPGLT
+1888 IPSFTAANPGLS

-1905 VSVNPVY
+1905 LSINPIY

-1927 INVIPGPS
+1927 INIVPGPS

-1961 YSWTNTNTTIG
+1961 YSWTNTNVTIG
-1972 LPSNGTGTSLPAF
+1972 LAANGSGTSLPAF

-2018 FEIHILPVPNVDSI
+2018 FEIHILPVPTVDSI
-2032 TNQELCSGV
+2032 ANQELCSGV
-2041 SNNQVVFDG
+2041 ANNQVVFDG

-2063 SSLPLPSNGTGNIGA
+2063 SNLPLPSNGTGNIGA

-2088 LQVAFQVTPVVSAGS
+2088 LQVTFQVTPVVSAGV
-2103 LSCPGAPLNFNWT
+2103 LACPGTTLNFDWT
-2116 ILPQPNILSFGP
+2116 ILPQPNIINAGP
-2128 LVYCTGTN
+2128 LVYCTGTS
-2136 VAAQGFSGSANTY
+2136 VAAQGFSGTANQF
-2149 TWVNTNTSTGLLA
+2149 TWVNNNISTGLPA
-2162 SGQDSLPAFIATNTG
+2162 SGQDSLPAFVTTNISAA
-2177 GTPNEA
+2177 PNEA
-2183 LLTIT
+2183 LLTVT
-2188 PLYQTALQTCIG
+2188 PLYQTALQTCVG
-2200 SALDVDLVI
+2200 TALDLELVV
-2209 NPIAVANPIPDQAY
+2209 NPVAFANLIPNQSY

-2248 TIGLTA
+2248 TIGLPA
-2254 NGSGQVPSFLG
+2254 NGNGQIPSFLS
-2265 QNLSN
+2265 QNLGN

-2284 NLGLSCPGDTSSYSI
+2284 NLGLSCPGDSSGYSI

-2304 PLVLALNDTT
+2304 PYLLTFNDTA
-2314 ICNGGSVLY
+2314 ICNGGNILY
-2323 NLASTVTGAYTWSA
+2323 NLAGTVAASYTWSA
-2337 SNNPVVSGAATTPQT
+2337 SNNSAISGAAQTPQT
-2352 SAVIS
+2352 NPILAQT
-2357 ENLVNSSSTPQSIT
+2357 LVNSSSTPQQIT

-2381 CTGPDSTVV
+2381 CVGPDSSIV
-2390 VTIQPDVQ
+2390 VTVQPDVQ

-2408 SGSPVNA
+2408 SGSPLNA

-2452 LVNNTSVNQI
+2452 LVNNTNVNQI
-2462 VVYAITPLA
+2462 VVYAITPLS

-2477 GGVQTLSVLVKPPLA
+2477 GGVQTLSVLVKPPLE

-2503 GTAVNLGLVA
+2503 GTAVNLGLFA
-2513 NSNVSFTWY
+2513 NTNVSFTWY
-2522 ADQNINITGEST
+2522 ADQNINVSGEST

-2540 QITDVLQNMSNQVQE
+2540 QITDVLQNNSNQVQE
-2555 VLYHVTGTASINGCS
+2555 VLYHVTGTAAINGCS

-2581 PIPQITAPNDLT
+2581 PIPQVLPPNDFT
-2593 LCHNTAQGTIIF
+2593 LCHNTAQSSISL
-2605 NGNNAANTYAWIA
+2605 NGNNAANTYDWLAS
-2618 NGPALGLTVNSGQQS
+2618 GPAIGLTPTSGQQII
-2633 LPAFTSI
+2633 PAFTTI
-2640 NVGSTELLNTIQ
+2640 NNGSTELLSTIS
-2652 ITPSLIFNGQS
+2652 ITPSLQFNGQTCLGTAS
-2663 CSGSSADFEILV
+2663 NFDILV
-2675 LPDPTIQGLADLT
+2675 LPNPNVQGLIDLT
-2688 YCEGAQSPQLNFLGS
+2688 FCEGVICPQQNFTGS
-2703 VPGTVFNWSNTN
+2703 VPGTTFNWSNTN
-2715 VGIGLGP
+2715 VGIGLGA
-2722 IGNNTLPSFL
+2722 IGTNTLPSFL
-2732 TQTSAQQTTIGQIL
+2732 TQVTAQQATLAQI
-2746 VTPSYTSNNLTCQG
+2746 VVIPNYTSNNLTCTG
-2760 SPDDFTITVN
+2760 TPEDFTILVN
-2770 PLPIVLSSNLSICS
+2770 PLPIVLSTNLSICS
-2784 GEAVDLPLDASIASN
+2784 GEPVDLALDATIPSN

-2811 GETANPP
+2811 GETANPA
-2818 QNSNFI
+2818 QNSNLI
-2824 DDTLSQITT
+2824 DDTLSQTT
-2833 IVQGVEYTVVA
+2833 NIVQGVEYAVVA
-2844 TTIATGCQSVPFNIA
+2844 TAIATGCQSLPNTIT

-2867 IDFSTT
+2867 IDFTYSGT
-2873 GSTLCDQSPVQ
+2873 TLCDQSPVQ

-2892 NNFLWNFGDGASS
+2892 NNFLWNFGDGTSS
-2905 ILNNPDHTFPGP
+2905 ILNNPNHTYPGP
-2917 GAYVINLS
+2917 GTYIVNLS
-2925 ATDANTGCSAV
+2925 ITDANTGCVAQ
-2936 DSLTLQVGSLP
+2936 DSLAVQIGSLP
-2947 IAGFQISDSI
+2947 IASFEVSDSI

-2963 VSFLADSVN
+2963 VTFWADSVN

-2993 NTQFDQIGC
+2993 STQFDQIGC
-3002 YDLSLSVTNAAGC
+3002 YDLSLTVTNAAGC

-3028 ANPVASF
+3028 ANPVAAF
-3035 EADDYILDSNEP
+3035 ESSDYILDSNQP
-3047 LVSLTNNSL
+3047 LVSFTNNSL
-3056 NAVAYAW
+3056 NAVSYSW
-3063 DFGDGQTSFALAPQH
+3063 DFGDGQTSFATDPQH
-3078 MFPNSVST
+3078 MFPNAVAT
-3086 YVIQLVAFNEVNCTD
+3086 YTIQLVAFNEVNCTD
-3101 TSSITISVVEDLS
+3101 TSSIKVSVVEDLS
-3114 IFVPN
+3114 IYVPN
-3119 SFTPNNDE
+3119 SFTPNDDE
-3127 NNQQFLPILSAGFKS
+3127 NNQQFLPILSAGFKN
-3142 NTYHLLIFN
+3142 NTYRLLIFD
-3151 RWGELVF
+3151 RWGEVVF
-3158 ESREPNVGWDGYY
+3158 ESRDPEVGWDGHEGY
-3171 GFSQIPCQD
+3171 SSTPCQD
-3180 GTYTWKISVV
+3180 GTYTWKISLVIAA
-3190 LSANQETRVFTGH
+3190 SQETKVFTGH
-3203 VNILR
+3203 VNLLR

>member
-30 SLGPNQNLCAPD
+30 SLGPNQNLCGPD

-65 GAIVNSTATQLDV
+65 GVIVNSTATQLDV

-95 VVYDTIQIT
+95 VVYDTIQIS

-110 SLPFISANGVYYNPI
+110 SLPFVSANGVYYNPI
-125 NVNGTQTYPLCSG
+125 NVNGIQTYPLCSG

-163 LTYGSGTAQSYIDSA
+163 ITYGAGTTQSYLDSA
-178 TQTAALGNN
+178 AQTATLGNN
-187 YFTLSA
+187 YFSLSA
-193 QNASCTL
+193 QNGACNLT
-200 SQTFN
+200 QTYN

-258 STVFTY
+258 STVLTY

-285 YPTGSNFPNN
+285 YPAGSNFPNN

-333 ICTGTQITAT
+333 ICTGTQITAA

-359 CTGQAKFYWLLGGG
+359 CTGQAKFYWLMGGG

-474 NYTWS
+474 NYSWTLNNPGGMS
-479 LTAPNGANGSISNTT
+479 GSISN
-494 ASAPTLLLNNTTNAA
+494 SANAQPTVLLNNTTNSA

-552 PATTICHGG
+552 SSSSICHGG

-585 SGGSTTA
+585 SGESTTA
-592 QNSTLINNQLTNNS
+592 QNTTLINNQLTNNS

-615 VFGSSNLGTCHDSL
+615 VFGSSSLGTCQDSL

-641 NAVNNVSVCAGALV
+641 NAASNLSVCAGELV
-655 PTQNF
+655 PAQNF
-660 SSPYTGITYS
+660 SSPYSAITYS

-676 AIGLGA
+676 GIGLAA

-694 NTGNAPLIAQITV
+694 NTGNTAQIAQITV
-707 TPNKGLC
+707 TPNNGPC
-714 VGVPTTFNIT
+714 VGVPVTFNIT
-724 VLPLPIINPI
+724 ILPLPMISAL
-734 GNQTLCPGAASSAVI
+734 GNQTLCPGVASSAVN
-749 FSASLVNSTFNW
+749 FSASLNNSTFTW

-769 LGASGN
+769 LAASGN

-780 FTILNSTLSTQTASI
+780 FAILNSTLSTQTANI
-795 TVVASSGTC
+795 TVIANSGAC
-804 AGPAQSF
+804 AGPSQSF
-811 TIAALPTP
+811 TITAQPTP
-819 QIQNPGNQV
+819 QILNPGNQV
-828 LCSGANSAAINF
+828 LCNAANSNTITF
-840 SGQPIGNTYNWG
+840 SGQPNGNTYNWD
-852 NDNPNIGLAT
+852 NNNPNIGLGST
-862 AGQGNIPSFL
+862 GQGNIPSFL
-872 ASNPGATSDTAVITF
+872 ASNPGATPDTAVVTF
-887 SATNSG
+887 SATNNG
-893 CSSGSVSFQII
+893 CSSSDISFLII

-915 NIQLCH
+915 NFQLCH
-921 QQNYAGFTFTN
+921 QQNYTGFTFTN
-932 PNIVAGTSYIWT
+932 PNSVAGTSFIWT
-944 NDNASIGLAINGV
+944 NDNASIGLAASGS

-970 TSLSTANIS
+970 TNLSIANIS

-987 LSAPVTFQL
+987 LSAPATFQI
-996 SINPNPLVLAQ
+996 SINQNPLVLAQ
-1007 GPFYYCDNTQTN
+1007 GPFYYCDDTQTN
-1019 GISLSST
+1019 GISFSST
-1026 VSGVSYNWTLDNTAI
+1026 VNGVSYNWTLDNTAI

-1056 AQNNTSNPITGNFNI
+1056 AQNNTLNPITGNFNI

-1086 LIVNPI
+1086 YIVNPI

-1097 VSSIVICALTNVDVN
+1097 IPSFLVCALTNVDIN
-1112 FSSSTPSNGNSY
+1112 LSSSTPNNGNSY
-1124 NWVNSE
+1124 TWVNNE
-1130 PNIGLAISGAGDISF
+1130 TNIGLAANGVGNISF
-1145 VSQNLTSIALN
+1145 MSQNLTSAVLI
-1156 AQVNITPTYTNG
+1156 AQVNVTPTYLNG
-1168 TASCVGLPTSFNI
+1168 TASCIGLPASFNI
-1181 TVHPS
+1181 TVYPS
-1186 LIVNPIQ
+1186 LVMNPILDQ
-1193 NQSIC
+1193 NIC
-1198 VGNSTAAVGFSS
+1198 AGTASQQVNFSS

-1217 SWTNNNPSIGLGAT
+1217 SWINDNPNIGLGVS
-1231 GSTNLA
+1231 GSSNLS

-1242 NSGSQLETAVI
+1242 NAGAQLETAQI
-1253 SVVPTYTFGNQQ
+1253 SVVPTYTFENQL

-1283 DPTPDETFCH
+1283 DPTPDVTFCH

-1301 SSASNPVTFNWTS
+1301 SSASNPVTFNWTG
-1314 LPNAIGLTNLGQ
+1314 LPNAIGLNNLGQ

-1353 NGTSCT
+1353 NGTSCS

-1373 MTSGSPNQL
+1373 ITSGSPDQL

-1409 ANTGFAASGYG
+1409 ANIGFAASGFG

-1435 QTSLVGLATF
+1435 QTSLVGLATL
-1445 QLNGASCPGIP
+1445 QLNGVSCPGIP
-1456 DTVIVQV
+1456 DTVLVQV

-1487 NLNSSVAGANMSWIV
+1487 NLNSSVAGANLSWVV

-1512 NQTSGTGPLP
+1512 NQMSGSGSLP
-1522 AATLANSSNTTAS
+1522 ATLLANSSNGTAS

-1568 PLPDAVVCSQSSF
+1568 SVPDTVVCSQSSF
-1581 SGINFSGSANVY
+1581 SGINFSGSANTF
-1593 SWSNS
+1593 S
-1598 NPSIGLAAS
+1598 
-1607 GTGNIPSFNTQ
+1607 
-1618 NASLNP
+1618 
-1624 IFGSI
+1624 
-1629 SVIPQLNT
+1629 
-1637 GTLVCNGIPDT
+1637 
-1648 LLITVNPLPTAI
+1648 
-1660 APASVT
+1660 
-1666 LCNGDTSPSIA
+1666 
-1677 LVGNATQLIWN
+1677 
-1688 NPNPNIGLVGSG
+1688 
-1700 NTSIPSFT
+1700 
-1708 ANNTTST
+1708 
-1715 VSTTTISILPSYSN
+1715 
-1729 LGLTCDGQSVS
+1729 
-1740 YDIIISPTPT
+1740 
-1750 VNSVN
+1750 
-1755 DLVLCS
+1755 
-1761 QTNLNGVNF
+1761 
-1770 GGTANVVNWTN
+1770 WTN
-1781 NNPSIGLAASGTG
+1781 NNPSIGLAASGAG
-1794 NITSFIGQNSSNQ
+1794 NIGSFNTLNSSNQ
-1807 FVNTAQVVV
+1807 LLNAAQVIVESS
-1816 QALYNINNLSCVGN
+1816 YNVNNLSCVGN

-1838 APLPIVQAVANQVW
+1838 APLPVVQAVANQVW
-1852 CNGATTNSINLTGTG
+1852 CNGATTTAINLTGTG
-1867 TSYNWINNNPS
+1867 TSYNWNNNNPS
-1878 VGLAPNGQDS
+1878 IGLAANGQDS
-1888 IPTFTAANPGLT
+1888 IPSFIAANPSIT
-1900 NNTAL
+1900 NNTAI
-1905 VSVNPVY
+1905 VSISPIY
-1912 TLNGLN
+1912 TLNGLSCSGN
-1918 CPGSAINFS
+1918 TSNIN
-1927 INVIPGPS
+1927 INIVPGPS
-1935 INAQQ
+1935 MNAQQ

-1972 LPSNGTGTSLPAF
+1972 LPANGTGTSLSAF

-2008 LLTCVGLPEI
+2008 LLTCVGLPAI
-2018 FEIHILPVPNVDSI
+2018 FEIHILPVPTVDSI
-2032 TNQELCSGV
+2032 TNQELCSGIA
-2041 SNNQVVFDG
+2041 NNQVVFNG
-2050 TVANTQFQWQHNG
+2050 TVANSQFLWQHNG

-2088 LQVAFQVTPVVSAGS
+2088 LQVAFQVTPVVNAGA
-2103 LSCPGAPLNFNWT
+2103 LACPGTPLNFNWT
-2116 ILPQPNILSFGP
+2116 ILPQPNILNFGP
-2128 LVYCTGTN
+2128 LVYCTGTS
-2136 VAAQGFSGSANTY
+2136 VAAQGFSGTANTY
-2149 TWVNTNTSTGLLA
+2149 TWVNANTSTGLLA

-2209 NPIAVANPIPDQAY
+2209 NPVAVANPIPDQSY

-2231 TLISGNATSYL
+2231 TLMSGNATSYL

-2254 NGSGQVPSFLG
+2254 NGSGQVPSFLS
-2265 QNLSN
+2265 QNLGN

-2323 NLASTVTGAYTWSA
+2323 DLASTVAGAYSWSA
-2337 SNNPVVSGAATTPQT
+2337 SNNPVVSGAATSAQT
-2352 SAVIS
+2352 SAVIAQ
-2357 ENLVNSSSTPQSIT
+2357 NLVNSSSTPQSIT

-2381 CTGPDSTVV
+2381 CVGPDSSVV

-2398 LSVPATMEIC
+2398 LSVPATIEIC

-2452 LVNNTSVNQI
+2452 LVNNTNLNQI

-2477 GGVQTLSVLVKPPLA
+2477 GGVQTLSVLVKPPFE

-2498 LAICS
+2498 LTICS
-2503 GTAVNLGLVA
+2503 GTAVNLDLVA
-2513 NSNVSFTWY
+2513 NTNVSFTWY
-2522 ADQNINITGEST
+2522 ADQNINVTGEST

-2540 QITDVLQNMSNQVQE
+2540 LITDVLQNTSNQVQE
-2555 VLYHVTGTASINGCS
+2555 VLYHVTGTAAVNGCS
-2570 TPIFPIWVQVL
+2570 TPIFPIWAQVL
-2581 PIPQITAPNDLT
+2581 PTPQALPPNDFT
-2593 LCHNTAQGTIIF
+2593 LCHNTAQSSISL
-2605 NGNNAANTYAWIA
+2605 NGNNIANTYDWLAS
-2618 NGPALGLTVNSGQQS
+2618 GPAIGLTATSGQQ
-2633 LPAFTSI
+2633 LIPAFSSI
-2640 NVGSTELLNTIQ
+2640 NSGTTELLATIS
-2652 ITPSLIFNGQS
+2652 ITPSLQFNGQT
-2663 CSGSSADFEILV
+2663 CTGTNANFDILV
-2675 LPDPTIQGLADLT
+2675 LPDPTVQGLNDLT
-2688 YCEGAQSPQLNFLGS
+2688 FCDGVQSPQLNFAGS
-2703 VPGTVFNWSNTN
+2703 VPGTAFSWSNTN

-2722 IGNNTLPSFL
+2722 IGNNTIPSFL
-2732 TQTSAQQTTIGQIL
+2732 TQTTAQQATSAQIL
-2746 VTPSYTSNNLTCQG
+2746 VVPSYTSNNLTCAG
-2760 SPDDFTITVN
+2760 NPDDFTITVN
-2770 PLPIVLSSNLSICS
+2770 PLPVVLSPNLSICS

-2811 GETANPP
+2811 GETANPA
-2818 QNSNFI
+2818 QNSNLI
-2824 DDTLSQITT
+2824 DDTLSQTT
-2833 IVQGVEYTVVA
+2833 NIVQGVEYAVVA
-2844 TTIATGCQSVPFNIA
+2844 TAIATGCQSLPFTIA

-2867 IDFSTT
+2867 IDFTYT
-2873 GSTLCDQSPVQ
+2873 GTTLCDQSPVQ

-2892 NNFLWNFGDGASS
+2892 NNFLWNFGDATNS
-2905 ILNNPDHTFPGP
+2905 ILNNPSHIYPGP
-2917 GAYVINLS
+2917 GSYVVELK
-2925 ATDANTGCSAV
+2925 ATDANTGCMAE
-2936 DSLTLQVGSLP
+2936 DSIVLQIGSLP
-2947 IAGFQISDSI
+2947 IADFQISDSI

-2963 VSFLADSVN
+2963 VSFWADSLN

-2993 NTQFDQIGC
+2993 NTQFNQIGC
-3002 YDLSLSVTNAAGC
+3002 YDLSLSVSNAAGC
-3015 TAQTTYADGVCIF
+3015 TAQTTYTDGVCIF

-3035 EADDYILDSNEP
+3035 EASDYILDSNQP

-3056 NAVAYAW
+3056 NAVSYAW
-3063 DFGDGQTSFALAPQH
+3063 DFGDGESSFATDPQH
-3078 MFPNSVST
+3078 MYPNAVAT
-3086 YVIQLVAFNEVNCTD
+3086 YTIQLVAFNEVNCTD

-3114 IFVPN
+3114 IYVPN

-3127 NNQQFLPILSAGFKS
+3127 NNQQFLPVLSAGFKS

-3158 ESREPNVGWDGYY
+3158 ESRDPEVGWDGYEGY
-3171 GFSQIPCQD
+3171 SLNPCQD

-3190 LSANQETRVFTGH
+3190 ISASQETRVFTGH
-3203 VNILR
+3203 VNLLR